1 MLDRTAHRRRLRAV
15 MAQQRPIGDRRG
27 AIRVG
32 LSGWRYPP
40 WRRVFYPKRLP
51 RRRELEYASRR
62 FSTIEINGSF
72 YSLQR
77 PEYYAR
83 WHDETPDDFVFSVK
97 GARFI
102 THMLRLRNC
111 DQALANFFASGIA
124 NLREKMG
131 PLLWQLPPNFR
142 FDREALERFFR
153 SLPMDAGDA
162 SALARRHDEKVAD
175 RAACRF
181 TSSRRLR
188 HALEV
193 RNPTFIDEAF
203 VDLLRRYA
211 IALVVADTAGKWPYA
226 EDVTAD
232 FVYVRLH
239 GDEELYVSG
248 YGDDALDRWSGR
260 LVGWSEGRTPAG
272 AQLISR
278 SPPPVRT
285 GRDVFCYFDNDVK
298 VMAPRDAH
306 ALAVRIRGA
315 GGNIVLPE
323 AMGDAD
329 APTLPVTTG
338 RRSGG
343 ARASWPNAG
352 SGSAARK
359 S

>member
-1 MLDRTAHRRRLRAV
+1 MTRKRRTADPH
-15 MAQQRPIGDRRG
+15 G

-40 WRRVFYPKRLP
+40 WRGAFYPTRLTQ
-51 RRRELEYASRR
+51 RRELAYASRR

-83 WHDETPDDFVFSVK
+83 WRDETPDDFVFGVK
-97 GARFI
+97 GGRFI

-111 DQALANFFASGIA
+111 EQALANFFASGIA
-124 NLREKMG
+124 NLGDKMG
-131 PLLWQLPPNFR
+131 PLLWQLPPTFR
-142 FDREALERFFR
+142 FDREALEGFFAL
-153 SLPMDAGDA
+153 LPANADDAT
-162 SALARRHDEKVAD
+162 ALARQHDAKLAG

-181 TSSRRLR
+181 ATSRPFR

-193 RNPTFIDEAF
+193 RNPTFIDTAF

-211 IALVVADTAGKWPYA
+211 IALVVADTAGRWPYA

-239 GDEELYVSG
+239 GDKELYVSG
-248 YGDDALDRWSGR
+248 YGDDALDRWRDR
-260 LVGWSEGRTPAG
+260 LVAWSEGRTPAG
-272 AQLISR
+272 ARLIAR
-278 SPPPVRT
+278 SAPKARH

-306 ALAVRIRGA
+306 ALAARIRSA
-315 GGNIVLPE
+315 SGNVVQPE
-323 AMGDAD
+323 AIGDVLTPMA
-329 APTLPVTTG
+329 TE
-338 RRSGG
+338 RRGER
-343 ARASWPNAG
+343 ARPSWPRAG
-352 SGSAARK
+352 TGSLARK